1 MDTVKTIKA
10 VFLVISSIVVLPLLF
25 SCAASGDVS
34 GEPTESGTLSGSGG
48 AGDFSGSII
57 ALPGYERL
65 VGDMEAGLIP
75 QSANVLYDQSGSR
88 PDVDVTDE
96 ETIRQIYAGLCRIEV
111 VGETDISVTDCYHH
125 VIFTLQDGMQVKF
138 AFESE
143 EILDCGGNRRYSVT
157 DGGELWSLVRDLQ
170 DAQMGI
176 LSEEQ

>member
-25 SCAASGDVS
+25 SCAASG
-34 GEPTESGTLSGSGG
+34 EPTESGTLSGSGG
-48 AGDFSGSII
+48 AGDSPGSIV

-111 VGETDISVTDCYHH
+111 VGETDVSVTDCYHH
-125 VIFTLQDGMQVKF
+125 VIFTLQDGTQVKF